1 MNYSFKTPR
10 DLKVRLTPQP
20 FMRMIN
26 GDMDKELSVDEILNT
41 VDTSDALTG
50 IDAMFTLTLSLSWYW
65 LLLCVAFY
73 RNVGVIIFSSVFVA
87 LSLLGTV
94 LAILPFNHLLSSI
107 AIIIQLPYVICHK
120 IIRLMLFVLLIFVF
134 HRYNLLLYSAVAYI
148 IRFIV
153 DSLVNIIIRAFTKNK
168 YEFAYN
174 DTEICAF
181 RVFYSY
187 ANKDLLSNMNIN
199 SFYDFVKWYSDLI
212 SIGNRNIC
220 STEEDENFNEK
231 QK

>member
-10 DLKVRLTPQP
+10 NLKVRLNPQP
-20 FMRMIN
+20 FMRIIT

-41 VDTSDALTG
+41 VNTSDALTG

-65 LLLCVAFY
+65 LLLCIAFY
-73 RNVGVIIFSSVFVA
+73 RNVGAIMFISIFVA
-87 LSLLGTV
+87 LSLLGTA
-94 LAILPFNHLLSSI
+94 LAILPFNRLLSSI
-107 AIIIQLPYVICHK
+107 AIIIQLPYIICPK
-120 IIRLMLFVLLIFVF
+120 IIRLLIFVLLIFVF
-134 HRYNLLLYSAVAYI
+134 RSYNLLLYSVIAYI
-148 IRFIV
+148 IRFFV
-153 DSLVNIIIRAFTKNK
+153 DSLANVIIRAFTKNK

-187 ANKDLLSNMNIN
+187 ANKDLLNNMNIN

-212 SIGNRNIC
+212 SIGNKNIY

-231 QK
+231 